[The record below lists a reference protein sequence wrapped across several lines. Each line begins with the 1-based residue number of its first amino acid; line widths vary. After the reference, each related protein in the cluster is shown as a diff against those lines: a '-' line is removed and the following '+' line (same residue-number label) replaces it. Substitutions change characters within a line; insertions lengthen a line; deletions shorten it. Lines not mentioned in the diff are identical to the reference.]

1 MNTVYA
7 TPKKR
12 IIRTDKK
19 MSVTLFLPLEVSKEI
34 SLFTKVNATK
44 LLGYT
49 VCHIM
54 QPTMI

>member
-7 TPKKR
+7 ALKKR

-44 LLGYT
+44 LPGYT
-49 VCHIM
+49 VCRIM

>member
-19 MSVTLFLPLEVSKEI
+19 MSVPLFLPLEVSKEI

-49 VCHIM
+49 VCRIT
-54 QPTMI
+54 QPTKI